1 MTGTL
6 LRRIFDEHRRIIVP
20 LIAAL
25 VIDIV
30 AYALLV
36 YPLSQRVANMADRN
50 QAAARALTAAR
61 ADYAQ
66 AAGTVSGK
74 SRAST
79 ELATFYTK
87 ILPADLPAARRLTHL
102 RLAQLAREA
111 GVLLG
116 HETLEPD
123 EKRKGSLIRLK
134 GTMDLVGSYAAIRR
148 FIHQLEVS
156 PEFVV
161 IDNVELSEDA
171 QGDNL
176 KVQVELSTYYR
187 NMAAS

>member
-1 MTGTL
+1 MTGPL
-6 LRRIFDEHRRIIVP
+6 VRRIFDEHRAVVVP

-25 VIDIV
+25 AINIV
-30 AYALLV
+30 GYALLV
-36 YPLSQRVANMADRN
+36 YPLSQRVANVAERN
-50 QAAARALTAAR
+50 QAAAQALTAAR

-66 AAGTVSGK
+66 AAGLVSGK

-87 ILPADLPAARRLTHL
+87 VLPADLSAARRLTHL
-102 RLAQLAREA
+102 RLAQLARDS
-111 GVLLG
+111 GVQLD

-123 EKRKGSLIRLK
+123 DRREGSLARLK
-134 GTMDLVGSYAAIRR
+134 GTMDLVGSYPAIRR

-161 IDNVELSEDA
+161 IDNVQLSDA
-171 QGDNL
+171 SEGDRL
-176 KVQVELSTYYR
+176 QVKVELSTYYR
-187 NMAAS
+187 TTAS

>member
-1 MTGTL
+1 MTDTL
-6 LRRIFDEHRRIIVP
+6 LRRIFTEYRRVIVP
-20 LIAAL
+20 LVAAL
-25 VIDIV
+25 IINIV
-30 AYALLV
+30 AYAALV
-36 YPLSQRVANMADRN
+36 YPLSQRVANVAERN
-50 QAAARALTAAR
+50 QTAAQALTAAR

-66 AAGTVSGK
+66 AAGLVSGK

-87 ILPADLPAARRLTHL
+87 VLPADLPAARRLTHL
-102 RLAQLAREA
+102 RLAQLARES
-111 GVLLG
+111 GVELG

-123 EKRKGSLIRLK
+123 ERRKDSSLERLR
-134 GTMDLVGSYAAIRR
+134 GTMELVGSYAAIRR
-148 FIHQLEVS
+148 FIHQLEVA

-161 IDNVELSEDA
+161 IDNVQLSEEA

-187 NMAAS
+187 VAAS